1 MNKKIIIASLN
12 EIANELDNTGFYKE
26 AIEITDVMVKLSQSM
41 PAEFVKDDKTYPG
54 MYFGPGKKQTPKL
67 SPDEKREIITLLARA
82 GEITNTQTSQFYNK
96 GTGKVDENPGWDFIN
111 KQIDNEFLSP
121 KAFTELKRQWAI
133 LAENHWAG
141 RKQPQK
147 TSITTPGVHNVVPD
161 DIKIKAGKLVQEA
174 LQDESGNAWTNLKA
188 KLHSNPFF
196 AMNHNGQEY
205 ARKLFE
211 YQLRSKGKNPS
222 LKPIQEQSLG
232 K

>member
-1 MNKKIIIASLN
+1 MNKRSIVASLN
-12 EIANELDNTGFYKE
+12 SIANSLDQSGLYKE
-26 AIEITDVMVKLSQSM
+26 ANEITDVMVRLSQL
-41 PAEFVKDDKTYPG
+41 PPG
-54 MYFGPGKKQTPKL
+54 AVRNPSFPGAYTMPGKVQPKQL
-67 SPDEKREIITLLARA
+67 SPDEKREINNLLARA
-82 GEITNTQTSQFYNK
+82 GEITNTQTTQFYNK

-111 KQIDNEFLSP
+111 KQINNEILSP
-121 KAFTELKRQWAI
+121 EAFKELKRQWAI

-161 DIKIKAGKLVQEA
+161 DIKIKAGELVQEA

-205 ARKLFE
+205 ARRLFE
-211 YQLRSKGKNPS
+211 YQLRSKGANPS
-222 LKPIQEQSLG
+222 LKPIQDQSLG